1 MIRHEITI
9 SRFSGDDLVSKEDW
23 KDLISALVL
32 AGYKVYG
39 DNDKIVYK
47 LGYDDTLKEAEE

>member
-1 MIRHEITI
+1 MKRYEITI
-9 SRFSGDDLVSKEDW
+9 SRFAGDSELPKENW

-47 LGYDDTLKEAEE
+47 LGYDDKLREINE